1 MARSRRRGDA
11 ARRHARSV
19 AHVLMEARPAGLEF
33 PQLGA
38 ACELTPSQ
46 VRSGL
51 TMLRDTVTELGLPPL
66 IYSRREGW
74 YVFTIDPDELEVFEV
89 GRIRELLTEA
99 RRLMTATVSPHAAAA
114 PDDKRVRYIVTQ
126 LNAVEATLDLIA

>member
-1 MARSRRRGDA
+1 
-11 ARRHARSV
+11 
-19 AHVLMEARPAGLEF
+19 MEARPAGLEF